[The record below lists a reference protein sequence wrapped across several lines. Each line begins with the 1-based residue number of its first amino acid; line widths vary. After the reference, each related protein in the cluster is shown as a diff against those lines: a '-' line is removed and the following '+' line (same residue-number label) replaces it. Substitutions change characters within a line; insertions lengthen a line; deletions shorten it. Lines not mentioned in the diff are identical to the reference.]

1 MHLDPSA
8 CQLSQVYVLRA
19 ESGNAWLQSC
29 CLLGRRPSIAYSI
42 ELAENFILLGLAC
55 ILYRTSEG
63 AYSFINTHAMVRL
76 LERAIY
82 HL

>member
-19 ESGNAWLQSC
+19 ESDNAWLQSC

-42 ELAENFILLGLAC
+42 ELAENFIHYQKGPTTAPD
-55 ILYRTSEG
+55 
-63 AYSFINTHAMVRL
+63 
-76 LERAIY
+76 
-82 HL
+82 